1 MSFFKLFPKVDYD
14 INRTGTIQKVVDIY
28 RSVRPVQ
35 EFVDSPSLYLKYEIK
50 NGERPDIVSQRL
62 YGTPDFY
69 WTFFVVNEFLHDGYK
84 VWPMSQ
90 ELLLEYLNTEY
101 NGYVI
106 TSDPRVVPDDDGR
119 LVTQNSISG
128 KFQLGE
134 TITGNSSNAS
144 GTLVRKNIDLNQL
157 VVQNV
162 TLGSGNAAFIGD
174 GVTFETVTGGTTG
187 ESVSTYK
194 VYKYVDAPHHY
205 YIEEEDPITGK
216 NIKRIYSNE
225 RFIDDPSPLDEGSTG
240 TISNLFQP
248 SYATAELT
256 PEEVEDN
263 KNIPSERLSKSE
275 TALSIMTNR
284 EYIQEIND
292 ERSKIRVIN
301 PEFIGE
307 FVSEFEKILN
317 K

>member
-106 TSDPRVVPDDDGR
+106 TSDPRVIPDDNGI
-119 LVTQNSISG
+119 LSTQNSISG

-134 TITGNSSNAS
+134 TITGNSSNAT

-162 TLGSGNAAFIGD
+162 TGNNAFIGD
-174 GVTFETVTGGTTG
+174 GVNFETVTGGSS
-187 ESVSTYK
+187 EDSVQTYK

-205 YIEEEDPITGK
+205 FINETDPITGLTE
-216 NIKRIYSNE
+216 KRIYSNE

-240 TISNLFQP
+240 TISNLYQP
-248 SYATAELT
+248 SYATEENLENEL
-256 PEEVEDN
+256 
-263 KNIPSERLSKSE
+263 NIPSERLSKSE

>member
-1 MSFFKLFPKVDYD
+1 MSYFKLFPKVDYD
-14 INRTGTIQKVVDIY
+14 INRTGTVQKIVDIY
-28 RSVRPVQ
+28 RSVRPLQ
-35 EFVDSPSLYLKYEIK
+35 EFVDSPSLYMKYEIK
-50 NGERPDIVSQRL
+50 NGERPDITSQRL
-62 YGTPDFY
+62 YGTPEYY

-101 NGYVI
+101 NGFAITCDPNVTP
-106 TSDPRVVPDDDGR
+106 TSDGGFQ
-119 LVTQNSISG
+119 TENSIAG

-134 TITGNSSNAS
+134 TLTGGASGCS

-157 VVQNV
+157 IVQNV

-174 GVTFETVTGGTTG
+174 GNQKETIAGGSTGQ
-187 ESVSTYK
+187 EVQSHI

-205 YIEEEDPITGK
+205 YINETDVVTGATE
-216 NIKRIYSNE
+216 KRIYTNE
-225 RFIDDPSPLDEGSTG
+225 RFIDDPSPLDEGNPT
-240 TISNLFQP
+240 TISNLYQP
-248 SYATAELT
+248 SYATVEGLQNEL
-256 PEEVEDN
+256 
-263 KNIPSERLSKSE
+263 NIPSERLAKSE
-275 TALSIMTNR
+275 TALSIVTNR
-284 EYIQEIND
+284 EHIQEKND
-292 ERSKIRVIN
+292 ERSSIRVIN